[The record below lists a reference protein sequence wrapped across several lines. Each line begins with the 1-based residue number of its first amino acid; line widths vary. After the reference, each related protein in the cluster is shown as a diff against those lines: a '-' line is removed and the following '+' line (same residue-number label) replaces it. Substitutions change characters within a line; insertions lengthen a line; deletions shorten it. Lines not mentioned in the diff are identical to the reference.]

1 MNSTPKISIQRR
13 PDAESDIREIAEHL
27 IQKAKVADVLPTP
40 VDELITSVG
49 VVNVRDTESFKD
61 RFLTSLPTAAR
72 FVFEAAW
79 DKIRGIADLRDKAV
93 YVPKATST
101 ARVHFAKCHELGH
114 QVIPWQ
120 KINIAYRDDDASLRS
135 GFITEIEELFDFEA
149 NFFAAEII
157 FQGKRFAK
165 RIRDYKPSF
174 AAAFLLADEH
184 GASRHATLRRYVE
197 EHDETLAIIP
207 YWPSRYAVDEH
218 GYPVLWANKMIASP
232 GFIEKYSD
240 VQLPREIWTGHDWI
254 SARDVSSVCDGTIRL
269 GSRSGAVEFQWQS
282 WWNNYCLFVLLR
294 RKPALS
300 LVGSFIRS

>member
-13 PDAESDIREIAEHL
+13 PDSESDICEIAERL
-27 IQKAKVADVLPTP
+27 LQKAGVANVLPTP

-61 RFLTSLPTAAR
+61 KFLASLPTAAR
-72 FVFEAAW
+72 SVFDAAW
-79 DKIRGIADLRDKAV
+79 DKIRGIADLREKAV
-93 YVPKATST
+93 YVPRVTS
-101 ARVHFAKCHELGH
+101 APRIHFAKCHELGH

-120 KINIAYRDDDASLRS
+120 KINIAYRDDDNSLRS
-135 GFITEIEELFDFEA
+135 GFIGEVEELFDFEA

-157 FQGKRFAK
+157 FQGDRFTK

-197 EHDETLAIIP
+197 EHDETLGIIP
-207 YWPSRYAVDEH
+207 YWPSRYAVDEY
-218 GYPVLWANKMIASP
+218 GYPVLWANKMVCSP
-232 GFIEKYSD
+232 RFIENYSD
-240 VQLPREIWTGHDWI
+240 IQLPREISTGHEWV
-254 SARDVSSVCDGTIRL
+254 SARDTYNVCEGTIRL
-269 GSRSGAVEFQWQS
+269 GSSSGPVQFQWQS

-294 RKPALS
+294 RKPVLS
-300 LVGSFIRS
+300 LVGTLIRS